1 MTTLLRFLTKYE
13 IVFYI
18 LLGFVLIIFSRK
30 VYLAW
35 KEWSIALFGLE
46 KEHTQRQINQGIT
59 VLIFTFALGVGLF
72 IVTTFVAPAVPGIQQ
87 VSTPTLELTSQPAIT
102 LSTPTIITTTQGLIP
117 TLTAILDRGC
127 VADQIEWTDPVN
139 GDIISGKY
147 LLKGIVNVSNLGFF
161 KYEYSPVDRNSWT
174 TISAGSTPV
183 IDDALGGNWDT
194 SSLTPGDYQLRLIVT
209 DIAGKP
215 LPECVIKITITP
227 PD

>member
-1 MTTLLRFLTKYE
+1 MTTLLRFLTQYE

-18 LLGFVLIIFSRK
+18 LLGIVLIIFSRK

-72 IVTTFVAPAVPGIQQ
+72 IVTTFVTPAVPGIQQ
-87 VSTPTLELTSQPAIT
+87 VSTPTLELTAQST
-102 LSTPTIITTTQGLIP
+102 VDLSTPTIVTTTQGLIP

-127 VADQIEWTDPVN
+127 VADQIEWTDPIN
-139 GDIISGKY
+139 GDIIDGKY
-147 LLKGIVNVSNLGFF
+147 LLKGIVNVPNLGFYKF
-161 KYEYSPVDRNSWT
+161 EYSQVDANDWT
-174 TISAGSTPV
+174 TIAAGNKIV
-183 IDDALGGNWDT
+183 IDDALGGSWDT
-194 SSLTPGDYQLRLIVT
+194 SSLTPGDYQLRLIVS
-209 DIAGKP
+209 DIAGNP
-215 LPECVIKITITP
+215 MPECVIKITINS